1 MGSLAY
7 FGQVLGRRADGLR
20 LLIAAVMLM
29 LAYEPML
36 IFDVGFQLSVGATT
50 GLLLLGPWLGK
61 LFNRVWLVGGDI
73 RDSLAA
79 QIAVWPILL
88 ITFGNLSVFA
98 VLINGLILWL
108 VPVIMG
114 LGAVLAVAGVVWRPL
129 GQVMGWVV
137 YGPLTLMVRMIEW
150 FGAKEWMNLVV
161 EGVSWWWGWGYYL
174 VLGGLLIKFYKYN
187 RKNVK

>member
-1 MGSLAY
+1 
-7 FGQVLGRRADGLR
+7 
-20 LLIAAVMLM
+20 MLM

-50 GLLLLGPWLGK
+50 GLLLLGPWLGR
-61 LFNRVWLVGGDI
+61 LFDRVWLVGGDI

-98 VLINGLILWL
+98 VLVNGLILWL

-114 LGAVLAVAGVVWRPL
+114 LGAVLGVAGVVWRPL

-150 FGAKEWMNLVV
+150 FGAKEWMSLVV

-174 VLGGLLIKFYKYN
+174 VLGWLLVKFYKYN
-187 RKNVK
+187 KKNVK